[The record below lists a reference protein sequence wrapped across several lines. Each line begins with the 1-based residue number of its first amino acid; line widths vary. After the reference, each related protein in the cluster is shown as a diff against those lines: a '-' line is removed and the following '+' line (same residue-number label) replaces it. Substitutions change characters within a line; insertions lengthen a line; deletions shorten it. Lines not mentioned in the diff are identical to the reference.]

1 MAAIFL
7 DIADGALRLTLDV
20 MLQVEGHS
28 IVEKD
33 EELLITDS
41 VNRALQAV
49 HTTAVLVLVPVSQV
63 PDAIIAMQQ
72 GVQDYALLPL
82 QPGEI
87 PLKVERILARSSRGQ
102 RLDDS
107 DHDPEALLLA
117 RVEKEHIFRVLRLC
131 KGNQL
136 QAARRL
142 GIGRN
147 TLWRKLKRYT
157 AESETSPDEDQMV

>member
-1 MAAIFL
+1 MAAICL

-87 PLKVERILARSSRGQ
+87 PLKVERILERSSRGQ
-102 RLDDS
+102 HLDDS